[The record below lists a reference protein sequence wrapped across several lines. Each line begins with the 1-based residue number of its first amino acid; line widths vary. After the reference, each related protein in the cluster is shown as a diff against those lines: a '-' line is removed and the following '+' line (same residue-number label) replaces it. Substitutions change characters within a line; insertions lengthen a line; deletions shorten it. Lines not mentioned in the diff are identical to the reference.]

1 VRTVAVVLLLVL
13 AGCRSPKGPG
23 DTLDAYLK
31 AVAAGRNSE
40 AYALLSTDY
49 KRGHDQATFER
60 GLSDKERKAAGEKL
74 RGAQV
79 TLKAE
84 VTLPDGDLLPLV
96 LEDGTWRFARD
107 PLDFYPQ
114 RAPAEAL
121 RSFIR
126 AVEHSRWEVVLR
138 FVPTRSRPGVTADRL
153 RERWAGEKRDEIRAQ
168 LDAAR
173 AHLSE
178 PFILTGDEARLP
190 LSERKQVKLVR
201 EDGVWKLESLE

>member
-1 VRTVAVVLLLVL
+1 MRVLAIALLV
-13 AGCRSPKGPG
+13 AGCHTPRGPG

-31 AVAAGRNSE
+31 AVAAGRTAE

-49 KRGHDQATFER
+49 KRAHDQATFEH
-60 GLSDKERKAAGEKL
+60 GLSDKDRKAAGDKL

-79 TLKAE
+79 TLTAE
-84 VTLPDGDLLPLV
+84 VALPDGDTLPLV
-96 LEDGTWRFARD
+96 LENGTWRFARD

-114 RAPAEAL
+114 RNPAEAL

-126 AVEHSRWEVVLR
+126 AVEHARWEVVLR
-138 FVPTRSRPGVTADRL
+138 FVPQRSRAGVTADRL

-173 AHLSE
+173 AHLAE
-178 PFILTGDEARLP
+178 PFEQTGDEARLP
-190 LSERKQVKLVR
+190 VGERKQVKLVR
-201 EDGVWKLESLE
+201 EDGLWKLESLE